1 MKTLRLPR
9 SPKVLAG
16 IAILGFFLLL
26 TIIGPYVAPYDP
38 SGTLFITNMGPSG
51 AHWLRTTSLGQEIF
65 SQLLVGARA
74 TMVVAL
80 LAGLVATF
88 LATVIGVTAGY
99 FGGKTDDSLT
109 LLSN

>member
-1 MKTLRLPR
+1 MKTLRFPR

-16 IAILGFFLLL
+16 IGILGFFLLL

-38 SGTLFITNMGPSG
+38 SATLFIPDLGPSG
-51 AHWLRTTSLGQEIF
+51 AHWLGTTSLGQDIF

-80 LAGLVATF
+80 LDGLVATC
-88 LATVIGVTAGY
+88 LAVIIRVTAGY
-99 FGGKTDDSLT
+99 LGGDTDDSLH
-109 LLSN
+109 LL